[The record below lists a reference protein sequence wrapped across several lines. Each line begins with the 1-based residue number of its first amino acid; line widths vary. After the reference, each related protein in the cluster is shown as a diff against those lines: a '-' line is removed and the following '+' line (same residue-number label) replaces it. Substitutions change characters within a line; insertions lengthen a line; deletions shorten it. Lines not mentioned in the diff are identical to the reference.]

1 MDYLRYYHVKLEHLC
16 QVSKDSL
23 TILRITG
30 AVAPR
35 RRIMEKRVAN
45 SLEVEEPNQEIMLRR
60 LGFLMLNYFNLG
72 FVNDCIAR
80 RACLA
85 EYTSGRFSR
94 GRFFRS
100 CRVLGGS
107 SI

>member
-1 MDYLRYYHVKLEHLC
+1 VKLEHPCL
-16 QVSKDSL
+16 VSKGLL

-30 AVAPR
+30 AVAPK
-35 RRIMEKRVAN
+35 RRIMEKRVAKL
-45 SLEVEEPNQEIMLRR
+45 LEVEEPNPETMRRR
-60 LGFLMLNYFNLG
+60 LGLFIVSYFDLG

-80 RACLA
+80 RACFA

-94 GRFFRS
+94 GRFLRS

>member
-1 MDYLRYYHVKLEHLC
+1 VKLEHPC

-35 RRIMEKRVAN
+35 RRIMEKRVAK
-45 SLEVEEPNQEIMLRR
+45 SLEVVEPNQEIMLRR

-80 RACLA
+80 RACFA

-94 GRFFRS
+94 GRFFFS

>member
-1 MDYLRYYHVKLEHLC
+1 M
-16 QVSKDSL
+16 
-23 TILRITG
+23 RITG
-30 AVAPR
+30 AVAPK

-45 SLEVEEPNQEIMLRR
+45 SLEVEEPNPETMRR
-60 LGFLMLNYFNLG
+60 HLELFIVSYFDLG

-80 RACLA
+80 RACFA
-85 EYTSGRFSR
+85 EYTSGLFSR
-94 GRFFRS
+94 GRFLRS

>member
-1 MDYLRYYHVKLEHLC
+1 VKLEHPC

-30 AVAPR
+30 VVAPK
-35 RRIMEKRVAN
+35 RRIMEKRVAK
-45 SLEVEEPNQEIMLRR
+45 SLEVEELNQEIMLRR
-60 LGFLMLNYFNLG
+60 LGLLMLNYFNLG

-80 RACLA
+80 RACFA

-94 GRFFRS
+94 GRFFFS